1 MNRRKPLPQP
11 VAPAGGG
18 DQPAQPAAVPESFPW
33 LDFLEI
39 DNAAIDRDHREA
51 VAEGNRLSALLKDRQ
66 SWPDVVAMLRQARAR
81 SARHF
86 ETEDRI
92 LAQTRFPEH
101 EQHRRAHERILAE
114 LDRILAELEA
124 VTVPEERH
132 WQRAQ
137 APRDLLVDHCLKD
150 DLRFKSHVMQMGAR
164 RGW

>member
-1 MNRRKPLPQP
+1 MNHRQPLPQP
-11 VAPAGGG
+11 VAPAADR
-18 DQPAQPAAVPESFPW
+18 DQPAAASETFPW
-33 LDFLEI
+33 LAFLEI
-39 DNAAIDRDHREA
+39 DNGAIDRDHREA
-51 VAEGNRLSALLKDRQ
+51 VAEGNRLSELLNHRQ

-101 EQHRRAHERILAE
+101 EQHRRAHECILAAF
-114 LDRILAELEA
+114 DRILAELEA

-132 WQRAQ
+132 WQLAQ